1 MLVFNIRK
9 ARYSKSL
16 QASGVANRWNK
27 NDEFV
32 IYAGSTRA
40 LSTLELVVHR
50 SSISIDNSYK
60 LLVIEIDCKEDEIYE
75 IKKPKLPKNWQSVEA
90 YLELQEIGSAWY
102 QDFKYLVMKVPSSII
117 PKEYNYLINT
127 KHPDFTS
134 KVKIKELE
142 DYNWDDRLL

>member
-32 IYAGSTRA
+32 IYTGSSRA

-60 LLVIEIDCKEDEIYE
+60 LLVIEIDCEEDEIYE

-90 YLELQEIGSAWY
+90 YPELQEIGSAWY